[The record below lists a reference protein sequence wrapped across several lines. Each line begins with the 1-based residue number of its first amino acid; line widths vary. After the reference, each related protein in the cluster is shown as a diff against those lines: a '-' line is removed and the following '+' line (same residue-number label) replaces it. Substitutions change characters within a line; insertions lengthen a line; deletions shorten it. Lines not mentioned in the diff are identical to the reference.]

1 MTSATATTTLLH
13 EHLDAVTH
21 LALSPSDEVLA
32 VGSRQDPLVFI
43 GPDQRRMNAFVEP
56 NRVKIRTE
64 AELKGIEFAG
74 RDDLVVAITGVDII
88 GINVSNG
95 HVAWVHQAHRD
106 FGFLRNDPRVV
117 LQIEGHL
124 TYVAMTS
131 GEMMWFD
138 EKGRMVYHVRDNEA
152 PTAACYLPAHEAIF
166 GLQGTHAKMWNA
178 RTGAALGPAS
188 AMGRIYSVAA
198 CPESSLVAF
207 RSEAG
212 LVLADPTDL
221 GVKVVIPCAPGHPM
235 ITFLSSE
242 NLLVTGA
249 ADGLSVFQVYDDSP
263 GDPHA
268 EMLGTWQPPR
278 SRVICVAPYHQ
289 EPALAVGLADGSV
302 FKVTAAGLRETHSVI
317 TEPDKME
324 P

>member
-1 MTSATATTTLLH
+1 MTPSTTASTLLH

-43 GPDQRRMNAFVEP
+43 GPDQKKLDAYVEP
-56 NRVKIRTE
+56 SRVKVRSE
-64 AELKGIEFAG
+64 SELKGLAFAG
-74 RDDLVVAITGVDII
+74 RDDLVVAISGVDIV
-88 GINVSNG
+88 GINVANG

-117 LQIEGHL
+117 IQIEEHL
-124 TYVAMTS
+124 TFLAMTS

-138 EKGRMVYHVRDNEA
+138 EKGRIVHQIRDNEA
-152 PTAACYLPAHEAIF
+152 PTSACYLPAHEAIF

-198 CPESSLVAF
+198 CPESSLVAM

-221 GVKVVIPCAPGHPM
+221 AVKVVVPCPPGHPM
-235 ITFLSSE
+235 ISFLSSG
-242 NLLVTGA
+242 NMLVSGA
-249 ADGLSVFQVYDDSP
+249 AEGLTVYQVYDDSP
-263 GDPHA
+263 GDPQA
-268 EMLGTWQPPR
+268 EMLGTWRPAR
-278 SRVICVAPYHQ
+278 SRVISLAAYHN
-289 EPALAVGLADGSV
+289 EAALAVGLADGSV
-302 FKVTAAGLRETHSVI
+302 FKVTSAELMETHESQ
-317 TEPDKME
+317 T
-324 P
+324 